1 MSLPCYYYSTTAVAV
16 ARTSYWLAIL
26 GGLDHV
32 VENARFP
39 SHSAFVA
46 APGCADESGGKFLHY
61 RALPRSKSPGH
72 FDSPAPSLWTLW
84 VYRDISCKVGA
95 DDDGDRRS
103 SQETSQSRPRG
114 RGVASVAVNFY
125 DRPQG
130 MGGDTCIGG
139 KRCSRCIH
147 IVIESALSHRQRH
160 RFGTQNEHSWAYEWS
175 ATLVT

>member
-1 MSLPCYYYSTTAVAV
+1 MSSPCYHYSTTAVA
-16 ARTSYWLAIL
+16 RTSYLLAVL

-32 VENARFP
+32 VESVRFP

-46 APGCADESGGKFLHY
+46 APGCADESRSKFPDR
-61 RALPRSKSPGH
+61 RALPRSKNPGH
-72 FDSPAPSLWTLW
+72 LDSPAPPLWTLW
-84 VYRDISCKVGA
+84 DYLDISCMVGA
-95 DDDGDRRS
+95 GDDGDRRS

-125 DRPQG
+125 DRSRG
-130 MGGDTCIGG
+130 TGGDTCIGC
-139 KRCSRCIH
+139 KRGSRCIH
-147 IVIESALSHRQRH
+147 TGIESPLSHRQRR